1 MEITTENI
9 KQLRDRTGVSIMQCR
24 KALMEAAG
32 DMEKAIL
39 ILEKNSKSIA
49 LKKSERTLG
58 AGVVQSYIHGVGTVG
73 SMVELFCETDFVA
86 KNDDFKNLARELA
99 MHIAAMN
106 PQFVRKE
113 DIGAEDKRKALDV
126 FADEVKGKPE
136 NIKEKILEGKLAA
149 FFCELTL
156 LDQPFFKNQEATVS
170 QVIETAIQKFGEKIE
185 VGRFVRF
192 AISR

>member
-149 FFCELTL
+149 FFCERTL